1 MYSVTCVIHLG
12 EVDQSDTIELPN
24 GPVCTRC
31 YEWME
36 NLIDEEPDDDDGE
49 EFFVIFIEEDDDDDD

>member
-1 MYSVTCVIHLG
+1 MYSVTCVIHHG

-31 YEWME
+31 YEWIE
-36 NLIDEEPDDDDGE
+36 NLIDDDLDDDDE
-49 EFFVIFIEEDDDDDD
+49 EYEFVVFIEEGDDD